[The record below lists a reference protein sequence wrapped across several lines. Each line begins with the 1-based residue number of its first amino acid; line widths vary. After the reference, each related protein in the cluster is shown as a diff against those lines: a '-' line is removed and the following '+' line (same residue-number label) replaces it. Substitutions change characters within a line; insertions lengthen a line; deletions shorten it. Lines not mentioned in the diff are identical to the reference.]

1 MKHSLYY
8 SSIIAITMLSASCA
22 TEKELQA
29 PYADSRL
36 VINLSGN
43 DIWTYISL
51 TDRKIVGT
59 SAFGSENGDKKW
71 QGRLDWDIA
80 ICDKHLRTNSE
91 TSGNGKG
98 GILKFEGAAYEA
110 IKSSI
115 PNADFAVDT
124 LLQTYSRK

>member
-8 SSIIAITMLSASCA
+8 SSIIAITMLSAWCA

-59 SAFGSENGDKKW
+59 SAFGSENGDKEW

-80 ICDKHLRTNSE
+80 ICDKHLRTNSG

>member
-8 SSIIAITMLSASCA
+8 NSIIAITMLSASCA

-59 SAFGSENGDKKW
+59 SAFGSENGDKEW

-80 ICDKHLRTNSE
+80 ICDKHLRTNSG

-124 LLQTYSRK
+124 PLKP